1 MATFNPIAPDEIY
14 GALQPQN
21 MAGGMRGQ
29 MFGPETI
36 AGMLPTD
43 DMNQRERQAAMQ
55 DVQQMQSMLNAA
67 RARQDKAAIDMEK
80 LRMQQESH
88 RMAMRAADINARKSL
103 FDLQKT
109 MEDSKREST
118 IMQRMPEVLSQ
129 LDAIDKDPELNNF
142 QKASE
147 AARLRGRYSMDI
159 GQVPSLGGLF
169 DAYQT
174 SIGSRKASE
183 KEKFERGFRFGQV
196 GFDPD
201 TTNAEFAAGMRKR
214 TQDKADKAAA
224 AIAKEDEL
232 TFLKTREGLFS
243 DIEKRITDLD
253 TIGVLADKP
262 DLEGLGDLDESTA
275 LAVGSL
281 LDGSKID
288 PSKPKQYTPE
298 ARVEAVDLAI
308 RIGTLQGM
316 NRAQLEE
323 FIGQSSDMTKFVPTL
338 KRKLYDLKVENIK
351 RQGTIFG
358 YDSETNSSPNK
369 IGDCGP

>member
-29 MFGPETI
+29 MFGPEAI

-55 DVQQMQSMLNAA
+55 DVQQMQGMLNAA
-67 RARQDKAAIDMEK
+67 RAQQDKAAIDMEK
-80 LRMQQESH
+80 LRMQQESQ

-109 MEDSKREST
+109 MEDSKRESA

-196 GFDPD
+196 GFDPN

-214 TQDKADKAAA
+214 TQDKADKAEA

-243 DIEKRITDLD
+243 DIEKRIIDLD
-253 TIGVLADKP
+253 TIGVLADP
-262 DLEGLGDLDESTA
+262 VNLDGLDESAAAATG
-275 LAVGSL
+275 LAGGARV
-281 LDGSKID
+281 D
-288 PSKPKQYTPE
+288 PSKPKEYTPE

-316 NRAQLEE
+316 NRAQIEE

-358 YDSETNSSPNK
+358 YNSEANSSPNK
-369 IGDCGP
+369 IGNWGT